1 MAKVAE
7 IVHIVHLTLPTS
19 LHYLVERRC
28 SKFLWNTGFI
38 TIMLRFG
45 VKVKRAY
52 CCDNFF
58 AWRPLPDIRRLSGD
72 DYCVSLRWRPGASS
86 TRRRRIPG
94 ARVRCERR
102 VVVY

>member
-1 MAKVAE
+1 MAE

-28 SKFLWNTGFI
+28 SKLLRNTGFI
-38 TIMLRFG
+38 TTMLRFG

-58 AWRPLPDIRRLSGD
+58 AWRPLPDIRSCLETIIVFHYD
-72 DYCVSLRWRPGASS
+72 GAPVH
-86 TRRRRIPG
+86 R
-94 ARVRCERR
+94 ARDAVAFLERE
-102 VVVY
+102 